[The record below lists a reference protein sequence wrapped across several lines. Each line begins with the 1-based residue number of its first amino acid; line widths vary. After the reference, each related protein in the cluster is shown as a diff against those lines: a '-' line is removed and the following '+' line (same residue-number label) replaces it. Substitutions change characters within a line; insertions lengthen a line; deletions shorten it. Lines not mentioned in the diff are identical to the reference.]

1 MPNMR
6 KAIFPTAIMLTI
18 VFILCGCTP
27 KPEITPPTPTTPA
40 PSPTAEISPTIS
52 PTIKPVEV
60 TKNILYIPDSG
71 VKHKLDIYLPNLSEP
86 PYPVILMIHA
96 GGGTKEQLA
105 FWARTF
111 AEKGYATVSIN
122 HRGTPDFGHLEMV
135 SDTFCALAWL
145 HTNKDGY
152 GLDTENIFTM
162 GHSEGGTL
170 VTLLGVTDDPAEFM
184 NDCPHSLPEDNW
196 IQGVAALTGIFDYE
210 SFVESTPAHEEY
222 VIMLFG
228 KDQEKWVAGSA
239 INAIDGSEPPFLLL
253 HGGND
258 NTILPSQSRAF
269 AQVLENAGVSVELH
283 IIPGGTHQTIAKSD
297 ESMQLVETFLSGL
310 LNK

>member
-1 MPNMR
+1 MR
-6 KAIFPTAIMLTI
+6 KSIHPTAIMLTVI
-18 VFILCGCTP
+18 FILFGCTP
-27 KPEITPPTPTTPA
+27 APEIPSPTPTIPS
-40 PSPTAEISPTIS
+40 PSPTVEIPPTIT
-52 PTIKPVEV
+52 PTINPVEV

-71 VKHKLDIYLPNLSEP
+71 IKHKLDIYLPKLSEP
-86 PYPVILMIHA
+86 PFPVILMIHA

-111 AEKGYATVSIN
+111 AEKGYAAISIN
-122 HRGTPDFGHLEMV
+122 HRSTPDVGHLEMV

-145 HTNKDGY
+145 HTNKDEFA
-152 GLDTENIFTM
+152 LDSTKVFAM

-170 VTLLGVTDDPAEFM
+170 VTLLGVTDDPAEFLE
-184 NDCPHSLPEDNW
+184 DCPHALPEENW
-196 IQGVAALTGIFDYE
+196 IQGVAVLTGIFDYVR
-210 SFVESTPAHEEY
+210 FVESTPAHEDY

-283 IIPGGTHQTIAKSD
+283 IFPGGTHQTIAKGD

-310 LNK
+310 LKK